1 MYVCDDAS
9 SRKWTSQVMSS
20 LTGLALINK
29 VKGLAGEAEFENIL
43 IDNKYRLSFNTS
55 VPSYMCGP
63 RPKDLTSEVSFA
75 VGLLGFCSL
84 KGIIM
89 V

>member
-1 MYVCDDAS
+1 ML
-9 SRKWTSQVMSS
+9 S
-20 LTGLALINK
+20 LTGSVLVNK

-43 IDNKYRLSFNTS
+43 IDNKYRISFNTS

-63 RPKDLTSEVSFA
+63 RPKDLTSEVSSA
-75 VGLLGFCSL
+75 IGLLGFCPL
-84 KGIIM
+84 KGIVM